1 MAIVAVKNVLCCSSG
16 FGGGYG
22 GYRGGGGGGGG
33 AGGGGGG
40 YESRSGGGRR
50 GGHRPIPDE
59 APFTAYIGNL
69 PTGIVQGDIEQ
80 IFSSLSVNLNNNNN
94 NIMVLIVIV
103 IIIVCHSQSSSYHHQ
118 SLLYVISPHCVA
130 GVFLYLHWLLAT
142 ECILFFVSPCMRP
155 YVCVIVC

>member
-1 MAIVAVKNVLCCSSG
+1 MNMQHLHNNAWCYLDVFPDVERVKLHTGCSTSIHTAFLKCCMQMFLSVLLIVVRCSSG

-33 AGGGGGG
+33 GGGSG

-80 IFSSLSVNLNNNNN
+80 IFSSLSVNNAVYCYNNR
-94 NIMVLIVIV
+94 NIMYDLPG
-103 IIIVCHSQSSSYHHQ
+103 
-118 SLLYVISPHCVA
+118 L
-130 GVFLYLHWLLAT
+130 
-142 ECILFFVSPCMRP
+142 
-155 YVCVIVC
+155 